1 MKKETLYAVGV
12 GVLAFAVGYY
22 LTRPKNNVDT
32 EATSSFAG
40 TTKVPCITREQASCL
55 TSDAMVKQMYEML
68 KKCGLSDEQIK
79 AYLQASNKMIKNNL
93 CK

>member
-1 MKKETLYAVGV
+1 MKKESLYVLGV

-22 LTRPKNNVDT
+22 LTRPKNNVDI
-32 EATSSFAG
+32 ESTSSFAG
-40 TTKVPCITREQASCL
+40 TTKVPCITREQLACL
-55 TSDAMVKQMYEML
+55 TSDSSKRQMYDML

-79 AYLQASNKMIKNNL
+79 AYFQATKKMIEKNL